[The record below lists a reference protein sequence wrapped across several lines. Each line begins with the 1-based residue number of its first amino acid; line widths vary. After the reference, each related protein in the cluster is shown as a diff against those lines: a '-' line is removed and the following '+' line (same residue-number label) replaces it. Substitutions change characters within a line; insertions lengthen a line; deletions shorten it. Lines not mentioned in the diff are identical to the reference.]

1 MASVTELTAVYG
13 NFLLG
18 PRHGPG
24 VCRTCFNFTDGY
36 DRCYACTSSGRFLDA
51 MLPISYSVAHEQLHH
66 VLATYKRSH
75 GLTAHRFEIELA
87 AVIWRFLARHEPCLA
102 RAAKVARFDAVTTV
116 PSSRHFRDDIHPLH
130 HIVAELVEPVRARYQ
145 RSLMRSGAPTASH
158 SFSPDKYVPVTDLT
172 SRSVLLIDD
181 TWTTGANANSAAA
194 ALKSAGAATVAVLV
208 VGRHVSRDYGQN
220 DRRLRAL
227 AAPFDWDRCAF
238 CRPEN
243 GCSQRASS
251 AWLASGGRG

>member
-1 MASVTELTAVYG
+1 MASVSELTALYS

-36 DRCYACTSSGRFLDA
+36 DRCYACTSTGQFLDA

-87 AVIWRFLARHEPCLA
+87 AVIWRFVGRHEACLA
-102 RAAKVARFDAVTTV
+102 RTAKVARFDTVTTV
-116 PSSRHFRDDIHPLH
+116 PSSRQFRDDIHPLH
-130 HIVAELVEPVRARYQ
+130 HIVAELVEPVRSRYI
-145 RSLMRSGAPTASH
+145 RLLTRSGASSAPH
-158 SFSPDKYVPVTDLT
+158 NFSPDKYEPVTEVAN
-172 SRSVLLIDD
+172 RSVLLIDD
-181 TWTTGANANSAAA
+181 TWTTGANAQSAAA
-194 ALKSAGAATVAVLV
+194 ALKSAGVGTVAALV
-208 VGRHVSRDYGQN
+208 VGRHVSRHYGQN

-227 AAPFDWDRCAF
+227 VTPFDWDQCAL
-238 CRPEN
+238 CRPKN
-243 GCSQRASS
+243 GGSQLVSS
-251 AWLASGGRG
+251 AWLASRGRG